1 MSLSIKFIIKV
12 SSFLYYFSL
21 FSNFIYAHA
30 SSSQTAVAI
39 PSILYCKYYN
49 LLYIISKSAALTI
62 PLLPMPTS
70 HTNIVILNLSPS
82 QLTLYFSYVLPAM
95 KLAAS
100 LLDTLMKIW
109 QVNNPQIKRT
119 FSSRSSKRTVSQA
132 ARLNRPQQLGGSGA
146 RQPLLVLNPA
156 RDAELRIE
164 RPSVLN
170 SDFISQLISHTAAV
184 WNVHDRVTRDSL

>member
-1 MSLSIKFIIKV
+1 
-12 SSFLYYFSL
+12 
-21 FSNFIYAHA
+21 
-30 SSSQTAVAI
+30 
-39 PSILYCKYYN
+39 
-49 LLYIISKSAALTI
+49 
-62 PLLPMPTS
+62 MPTS

-146 RQPLLVLNPA
+146 R
-156 RDAELRIE
+156 
-164 RPSVLN
+164 
-170 SDFISQLISHTAAV
+170 
-184 WNVHDRVTRDSL
+184 